1 MIVREILLL
10 PSFEGASVIA
20 GKTGMDNE
28 ITGAMVLE
36 AIDIENWGKRG
47 QLIISSFYALEHL
60 SESETVM
67 FFRTMSSIGIGALV
81 FKPERLMVEAPERII
96 ELCDDFDLPLIKLA
110 PQVKYESILLDVLG
124 HILDSNLTLLN
135 RFFDVH
141 KHLMALALK
150 QPSIPYILSPLKNA
164 LHAEVTYFDTVR
176 DRRTGTEQTLT
187 EFTGYSFNRRE
198 PEAYQT
204 HAYFDAK
211 LFYDKGFGAS
221 HQPPTVQ
228 ALAVRIPSSDGVD
241 YYLIIHNAD
250 RELTPLDTMTVENIV
265 SLLQMEILKQN
276 AIKQKLFYQNNNT
289 VHDLLLDRFGSHE
302 RIDSALALL
311 GIDRYPL
318 YEALLVR
325 TRVVDPIDADRI
337 DELLQALRR
346 SLRASYP
353 GIVYFVNGD
362 RIVFLHNVRNENSG
376 FSLDTVRNVLAD
388 LHSSSILPLFT
399 HLAVISSAT
408 DRYSLPAI
416 NNEVMNAYRLFDE
429 TQGDFEVR
437 YDDLGLYKLLLG
449 VDDPSQLD
457 TYIDP
462 RLSALHQDAP
472 DLFQT
477 VVSLCAN
484 GMSYPKTAEQLYLHP
499 KTVRYRVER
508 VRKIYGVDVR
518 NPDDYLQVVLA
529 DKIYTLR
536 KDS

>member
-1 MIVREILLL
+1 
-10 PSFEGASVIA
+10 
-20 GKTGMDNE
+20 
-28 ITGAMVLE
+28 
-36 AIDIENWGKRG
+36 
-47 QLIISSFYALEHL
+47 
-60 SESETVM
+60 
-67 FFRTMSSIGIGALV
+67 
-81 FKPERLMVEAPERII
+81 MVEAPERII

-176 DRRTGTEQTLT
+176 DRRTGTEQALT

-221 HQPPTVQ
+221 HQPQTVQ

-362 RIVFLHNVRNENSG
+362 RIVFLHNVRNENAG
-376 FSLDTVRNVLAD
+376 FTLDTVRNVLAD
-388 LHSSSILPLFT
+388 LHNSSILPLFT
-399 HLAVISSAT
+399 HLAVISSTT

-429 TQGDFEVR
+429 TQGDVEVR

-462 RLSALHQDAP
+462 RLSTLHQDAP

-484 GMSYPKTAEQLYLHP
+484 GMSYPETAEQLYLHP

-518 NPDDYLQVVLA
+518 DPDDYLQVVLA

>member
-1 MIVREILLL
+1 M
-10 PSFEGASVIA
+10 
-20 GKTGMDNE
+20 
-28 ITGAMVLE
+28 
-36 AIDIENWGKRG
+36 
-47 QLIISSFYALEHL
+47 
-60 SESETVM
+60 
-67 FFRTMSSIGIGALV
+67 
-81 FKPERLMVEAPERII
+81 
-96 ELCDDFDLPLIKLA
+96 
-110 PQVKYESILLDVLG
+110 
-124 HILDSNLTLLN
+124 
-135 RFFDVH
+135 
-141 KHLMALALK
+141 
-150 QPSIPYILSPLKNA
+150 
-164 LHAEVTYFDTVR
+164 
-176 DRRTGTEQTLT
+176 
-187 EFTGYSFNRRE
+187 
-198 PEAYQT
+198 
-204 HAYFDAK
+204 
-211 LFYDKGFGAS
+211 
-221 HQPPTVQ
+221 
-228 ALAVRIPSSDGVD
+228 
-241 YYLIIHNAD
+241 
-250 RELTPLDTMTVENIV
+250 
-265 SLLQMEILKQN
+265 
-276 AIKQKLFYQNNNT
+276 
-289 VHDLLLDRFGSHE
+289 
-302 RIDSALALL
+302 
-311 GIDRYPL
+311 
-318 YEALLVR
+318 R

>member
-1 MIVREILLL
+1 M
-10 PSFEGASVIA
+10 
-20 GKTGMDNE
+20 
-28 ITGAMVLE
+28 
-36 AIDIENWGKRG
+36 
-47 QLIISSFYALEHL
+47 
-60 SESETVM
+60 
-67 FFRTMSSIGIGALV
+67 
-81 FKPERLMVEAPERII
+81 
-96 ELCDDFDLPLIKLA
+96 
-110 PQVKYESILLDVLG
+110 
-124 HILDSNLTLLN
+124 
-135 RFFDVH
+135 
-141 KHLMALALK
+141 
-150 QPSIPYILSPLKNA
+150 
-164 LHAEVTYFDTVR
+164 
-176 DRRTGTEQTLT
+176 
-187 EFTGYSFNRRE
+187 
-198 PEAYQT
+198 
-204 HAYFDAK
+204 
-211 LFYDKGFGAS
+211 
-221 HQPPTVQ
+221 Q

-325 TRVVDPIDADRI
+325 TRVVDSIDADRI

-362 RIVFLHNVRNENSG
+362 RIVFLHNVRNENAG
-376 FSLDTVRNVLAD
+376 FTLDAVRNVLAD
-388 LHSSSILPLFT
+388 LHNSSILPLFT

-518 NPDDYLQVVLA
+518 DPDDYLQVVLA